1 MSNRYDEVPYTS
13 HPYARTHP
21 DRLATLARL
30 FGLQPPAP
38 ATARVLELGCASGG
52 NLLPMAELLPRASLV
67 GVDLSARQI
76 AQARELAG
84 AASLTNVELHAASI
98 LDIDERW
105 GQFDYV
111 ICHGVYSWVP
121 REVQDKIL
129 AVCRDRLTP
138 DGVAFI
144 SYNTYPGWRM
154 REMVRD
160 MMRWHVR
167 GIASPAAAVDQARA
181 LVDFLAR
188 SVAGQDHQPHALQLR
203 KELAL
208 LEHASDDYLFHEH
221 LEECNQPLYFHEF
234 VERLGQHRLRY
245 LCESDLHTMLSR
257 ELSDDVRSTLDRI
270 APDLVHMEQY
280 LDFVR
285 NRQFRASLV
294 CHGERTPQRAL
305 SPARMHGLRFG
316 FPPSGDGEPIDLWP
330 GVTHVFVDSDGRRI
344 SSARSI
350 TKSALACLQRSWPRE
365 LDFATLYARAGA
377 QLRESGIAISEGAET
392 ELAADL
398 LECVISG
405 SSLEVRCEP
414 CGAPTAVPQRPWAP
428 ALARAQARASG
439 FATSLRHQRVELD
452 GFGVEL
458 LAACD
463 GTRDHAGLLARAMQL
478 LARGAISV
486 VLDDGDVEPETA
498 ATRQTAALAEAIERT
513 LAQLHRSSLLAEGGP
528 P

>member
-30 FGLQPPAP
+30 FGLQPPSP
-38 ATARVLELGCASGG
+38 TTARVLELGCASGG
-52 NLLPMAELLPRASLV
+52 NLLPMAELLPQARFV

-76 AQARELAG
+76 ERARELA
-84 AASLTNVELHAASI
+84 AAAQLGNLELHAASI
-98 LDIDERW
+98 LDVDERW

-121 REVQDKIL
+121 REVQEKIL
-129 AVCRDRLTP
+129 AICRERLSS
-138 DGVAFI
+138 DGIAFI

-167 GIASPAAAVDQARA
+167 GIASPAAAIDQARA

-188 SVAGQDHQPHALQLR
+188 SVAGHDHQPHALQLR

-234 VERLGQHRLRY
+234 VDRLAQHGLRY

-257 ELSDDVRSTLDRI
+257 ELSDDVRRTLDRI

-294 CHGERTPQRAL
+294 CHGERTPHRAL

-316 FPPSGDGEPIDLWP
+316 LPPTAAGEAIDLWP
-330 GVTHVFVDSDGRRI
+330 GVVHSFVDAEERRI
-344 SSARSI
+344 SSGRSI
-350 TKSALACLQRSWPRE
+350 TKAALACLQRSWPRE
-365 LDFATLYARAGA
+365 LDFATLHARAA
-377 QLRESGIAISEGAET
+377 TLLRESGIAISEGAES

-405 SSLEVRCEP
+405 SGLDVRCEP
-414 CGAPTAVPQRPWAP
+414 CGAPTALPQRPWAP
-428 ALARAQARASG
+428 AVARAQARSSG
-439 FATSLRHQRVELD
+439 AATSLRHQRVALD
-452 GFGVEL
+452 GFGIEL

-463 GTRDHAGLLARAMQL
+463 GTRDHAGLLAKAMQL

-486 VLDDGDVEPETA
+486 VLPEGVDVSPQ
-498 ATRQTAALAEAIERT
+498 RQAAALADAIERT
-513 LAQLHRSSLLAEGGP
+513 LAQLHRSSLLADGGP